1 MRVALVYDRLNKLGG
16 AEQVLIAFAKLYPG
30 ADWYTSFWDP
40 IGAPFSRN
48 WKVFSFPYLR
58 HHHEW
63 FPWAMP
69 FIFESFDLSG
79 YDLVI
84 SIGSAESKGVIT
96 KPETLHLNYCLTP
109 TRYLYSHRDHYLT
122 NPLYRRVAQVLRK
135 WDLVAAT
142 RPDEMI
148 AISTQVKKRIKDVY
162 NRTSAIIFP
171 PVDTAKFAKPS
182 SFEPAFKNYYLTVAR
197 LVSYK
202 RLEVL
207 VQAFN
212 ENKRTLVIIG
222 EGSERKRLKRMAS
235 HNVHFLG
242 SVSDQELI
250 GYYQHAKAFL
260 HAGEEDFGIAM
271 CEAQAAGIPVI
282 AYKRGGASDIVQPG
296 VTGLLVEESSATSF
310 NHALLEFDT
319 IAFESA
325 VCQQNVRRFDQT
337 NWIKQISE
345 RIDSLCQTHA

>member
-1 MRVALVYDRLNKLGG
+1 MRVALIYDRLNKLGG
-16 AEQVLIAFAKLYPG
+16 AEQVLIAFSKLYPQ
-30 ADWYTSFWDP
+30 ADWYTSFWDQKT
-40 IGAPFSRN
+40 APFSRN
-48 WKVFSFPYLR
+48 WKVRSFPYLH

-69 FIFESFDLSG
+69 FIFESYDLSS

-96 KPETLHLNYCLTP
+96 KPGTIHLNYCLTP
-109 TRYLYSHRDHYLT
+109 TRYLYSHKNHYLS
-122 NPLYRRVAQVLRK
+122 NPLYRSIGNLLRK

-148 AISTQVKKRIKDVY
+148 AISTQVKKRINDVY
-162 NRTSAIIFP
+162 KRKAQIIFP
-171 PVDTAKFAKPS
+171 PVDIAKFIKPS
-182 SFEPAFKNYYLTVAR
+182 QFKPPYQNYYLTVAR

-202 RLEVL
+202 QVDIL
-207 VQAFN
+207 VKTFN
-212 ENKRTLVIIG
+212 QTGQTLLIIG
-222 EGSERKRLKRMAS
+222 EGTEALRLKRQAKP
-235 HNVHFLG
+235 NIHFLG
-242 SVSDQELI
+242 SVDDHELV
-250 GYYQHAKAFL
+250 GYYQHARAFL

-282 AYKRGGASDIVQPG
+282 AYAEGGAKDIVVPG
-296 VTGLLVEESSATSF
+296 LTGILVKDSNPESFAK
-310 NHALLEFDT
+310 ALQEFDT
-319 IAFESA
+319 ISWSSA

-345 RIDSLCQTHA
+345 RIDSLCQTLV